1 MTLLI
6 FPLRTIENGDGK
18 RGPPPIF
25 QCLLAGAASLLQ
37 MILICI
43 KICLLHF
50 YSYSQQA
57 SPHGE
62 KLPVIVI
69 FQETR

>member
-1 MTLLI
+1 M
-6 FPLRTIENGDGK
+6 
-18 RGPPPIF
+18 GPPPIF